1 MNTIVCLYFYNFDV
15 ERPEELLAIL
25 AQNLQ
30 KRRLEKGLSREAL
43 TELSGVPTPTIAKF
57 EQKHT
62 ISLASYVALAKALGY
77 SKAIKE
83 LLSEPLFSTM
93 EELEM
98 INKNKNRKKGV
109 MKSVNKLIV
118 TYHNRNVGTLSM
130 TPDNRLCAFQYEKK
144 RK

>member
-1 MNTIVCLYFYNFDV
+1 MPLLYNFDV

-62 ISLASYVALAKALGY
+62 ISLVSRNFYL
-77 SKAIKE
+77 
-83 LLSEPLFSTM
+83 
-93 EELEM
+93 
-98 INKNKNRKKGV
+98 NRCLVQWRSWK
-109 MKSVNKLIV
+109 
-118 TYHNRNVGTLSM
+118 
-130 TPDNRLCAFQYEKK
+130 
-144 RK
+144 

>member
-1 MNTIVCLYFYNFDV
+1 MSLLYNFDV

-62 ISLASYVALAKALGY
+62 ISLASKALGY

-98 INKNKNRKKGV
+98 INKNKNRKKG
-109 MKSVNKLIV
+109 
-118 TYHNRNVGTLSM
+118 RNEIS
-130 TPDNRLCAFQYEKK
+130 K
-144 RK
+144 